1 MAVEEAR
8 PRRVRR
14 GLVSGSG
21 DALPD
26 GDEAIPEPRP
36 PGSGPGD
43 ARSGGGGKA
52 VGIGGAHALVD
63 RLTNELLQ
71 DQGIHCAHLCNALN
85 FDCQLQTTW
94 M

>member
-1 MAVEEAR
+1 
-8 PRRVRR
+8 
-14 GLVSGSG
+14 
-21 DALPD
+21 
-26 GDEAIPEPRP
+26 
-36 PGSGPGD
+36 
-43 ARSGGGGKA
+43 